1 MVNVN
6 KEGIMSELNE
16 IAAALSKLQGEVL
29 NATKDKQGYNY
40 NYADLAQVLDIARP
54 LMAKHG
60 LSLTQLPTTQTTGH
74 IGLTSI
80 LMHSS
85 GQSIS
90 SFFELP
96 IEGQKVVAQSAG
108 SVITYMRR
116 YSLAAILGI
125 AQDDN
130 DADTQLINR
139 AKSSINEDELKEAI
153 KAIQSCTTMEEL
165 KNVFASLDPKIRT
178 KANEEKNAKKK
189 ELENAQQ

>member
-1 MVNVN
+1 
-6 KEGIMSELNE
+6 MSELNE
-16 IAAALSKLQGEVL
+16 IATALSKLQGEVL

-60 LSLTQLPTTQTTGH
+60 LSLTQLPTTQTAGF

-108 SVITYMRR
+108 SV
-116 YSLAAILGI
+116 
-125 AQDDN
+125 
-130 DADTQLINR
+130 
-139 AKSSINEDELKEAI
+139 
-153 KAIQSCTTMEEL
+153 
-165 KNVFASLDPKIRT
+165 AS
-178 KANEEKNAKKK
+178 
-189 ELENAQQ
+189 